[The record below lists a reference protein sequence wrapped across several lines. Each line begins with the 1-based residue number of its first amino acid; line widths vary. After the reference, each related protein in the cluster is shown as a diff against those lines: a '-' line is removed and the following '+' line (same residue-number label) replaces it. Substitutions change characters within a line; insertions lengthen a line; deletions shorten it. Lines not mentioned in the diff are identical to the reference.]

1 MPQGIAQAMALHAN
15 RKKCENLIYGSVK
28 TKQKRL
34 DALARIEKEKRREAD
49 RSTDQLV
56 YTDAPIDAAGCLAVE
71 EKKRESDGHVNIRW
85 SHFDYNLRSYN
96 TMGETAAQHNEFKIG
111 VSTCPLWRMYFCT
124 GHGSMIAH
132 VEVGWVYMYV
142 VACKSARVAGALE
155 SGLITHFR
163 HSKYR
168 NNLRNTRPGADGFS
182 SRSAAMYYVYIIAA

>member
-1 MPQGIAQAMALHAN
+1 MALHAN

-96 TMGETAAQHNEFKIG
+96 TMDE
-111 VSTCPLWRMYFCT
+111 
-124 GHGSMIAH
+124 
-132 VEVGWVYMYV
+132 
-142 VACKSARVAGALE
+142 
-155 SGLITHFR
+155 
-163 HSKYR
+163 
-168 NNLRNTRPGADGFS
+168 
-182 SRSAAMYYVYIIAA
+182 IAARHMSAVEDVLLHRAWFHDRSCRSRLGVHVRRCKQIRQGRRCTRIGFHHSLPTFEVSQQAPQHQIRSRWFQLVFRSDVLRVHYRGVNC